1 MKYKILTLLSA
12 MVLAAL
18 MSGCGDRMMAEGQVS
33 SDVRPYATTM
43 PRVTT
48 MPNTTT
54 RPAATEVPGM
64 ADEDG
69 SRTSNGKKQGN
80 ALEKA
85 ENDLERTA
93 DKVEDELSDGDG
105 IVR

>member
-1 MKYKILTLLSA
+1 MKYKILTLVSA
-12 MVLAAL
+12 LALAAVL
-18 MSGCGDRMMAEGQVS
+18 SGCGDRMMANGNVEP
-33 SDVRPYATTM
+33 DIRPSATTM

-48 MPNTTT
+48 MPNATN
-54 RPAATEVPGM
+54 RPAATQRPDDGAENKGTNNKEKGGM
-64 ADEDG
+64 LQE
-69 SRTSNGKKQGN
+69 
-80 ALEKA
+80 A